1 MRGPGN
7 SFPLPLSAGEEGPK
21 RSLGGEG
28 LYTGLSKTLTSHRFA
43 VGPSSPAESGRGVL
57 LGSLAAFLLLL
68 LLLAVPA
75 EAQKAAPLLTSAETE
90 ALASEISGASAKR
103 TVQALSLHHR
113 MRGSEGYRAAAEV
126 IRDRLREYGLKEV
139 DILSL
144 PADGRIF
151 YGTQRSRPA
160 WNASFAELWEQRQEG
175 GRWRDSERIASWADQ
190 PITLAQDSVSGR
202 AEAELVDVGTGSSA
216 ADYAG
221 KDVRGKLVLVSGQ
234 PEAAAKL
241 AVTERGA
248 AGIVSWAQNQRSAW
262 WGEDESLIRWGH
274 LSTWED
280 PTFAFM
286 VSPARARAWQA
297 RLAKGET
304 VRLRAQVKAGRTPG
318 AYLIPTAII
327 PGQDRSKEIL
337 FSCHLDH
344 PSPGANDNASGC
356 SGILEIARTFQRLI
370 AEGRLPQPQ
379 RTLRF
384 IWPCE
389 IECTIALLNAR
400 PEYARRTLA
409 TIHLDMIG
417 GNSEITKGALGVEGS
432 PPSLPSFV
440 SGVGFA
446 MARWVDSQALRF
458 AERGEAD
465 YPLLD
470 PEGTKSPL
478 RARIG
483 GFSEGS
489 DHQVWSEGSWRIP
502 IIYVSDW
509 PDIYIHTNKDV
520 PGNLDST
527 KMKRAMFI
535 AAASAWALANVEQS
549 DTPALE
555 RLQMIEADFRSAEIS
570 RRSGELSDADGAIA
584 RLQHANHEV
593 ALELSLQRFG
603 LMVGE
608 PEREGVLSVS
618 DGVGGIVY
626 RRDPKLKGPM
636 DGFGYS
642 WLDDNLAKAGLE
654 RPKLLAREPAWDGPS
669 FGYEALNLV
678 DGRRPVQQIRDELAL
693 SVGPAPVE
701 EVAAYLAAL
710 ERLGV
715 IRR

>member
-1 MRGPGN
+1 MRP
-7 SFPLPLSAGEEGPK
+7 
-21 RSLGGEG
+21 
-28 LYTGLSKTLTSHRFA
+28 FA
-43 VGPSSPAESGRGVL
+43 A
-57 LGSLAAFLLLL
+57 LLLMV
-68 LLLAVPA
+68 AAPA
-75 EAQKAAPLLTSAETE
+75 AAQKAAPLLSAAETE

-113 MRGSEGYRAAAEV
+113 MRGSEGYRRAAEL

-139 DILSL
+139 DLISL

-160 WNASFAELWEQRQEG
+160 WNASFAELWEQKQDG
-175 GRWRDSERIASWADQ
+175 GRWRDSERVASWADQ

-202 AEAELVDVGTGSSA
+202 AEAELVDVGAGSSA

-221 KDVRGKLVLVSGQ
+221 KNVRGKLVLVSGQ

-297 RLAKGET
+297 RLAQGET
-304 VRLRAQVKAGRTPG
+304 VRLRAEVKAGRTPG
-318 AYLIPTAII
+318 AYLIPTAIV
-327 PGQDRSKEIL
+327 PGKDRSKEIL

-370 AEGRLPQPQ
+370 GEGRLPQPQ

-400 PEYARRTLA
+400 PEFARRTLA

-417 GNSEITKGALGVEGS
+417 GNMEVTKGALGVEGS

-446 MARWVDSQALRF
+446 TARWVDAHASRY

-465 YPLLD
+465 FALLD
-470 PEGTKSPL
+470 PEGTKNPL

-502 IIYVSDW
+502 VIYVSDW
-509 PDIYIHTNKDV
+509 PDIYIHTSKDV

-535 AAASAWALANVEQS
+535 AAASAWALANVDQS

-555 RLQMIEADFRSAEIS
+555 RLQMIEADFRSAETS
-570 RRSGELSDADGAIA
+570 RRASQLSDADGATE

-608 PEREGVLSVS
+608 ADREAAAPAPEGA
-618 DGVGGIVY
+618 GGIVY
-626 RRDPKLKGPM
+626 RRNETPKGPM
-636 DGFGYS
+636 NGFGYS
-642 WLDDNLAKAGLE
+642 WFDDRLQKAKLE
-654 RPKLLAREPAWDGPS
+654 RPALLARQPTWEGPS
-669 FGYEALNLV
+669 FGYETLNLV
-678 DGRRPVQQIRDELAL
+678 DGRRNVQQIRDELAL
-693 SVGPAPVE
+693 SVGPAPLE
-701 EVAAYLAAL
+701 EVAAYLGTL

>member
-1 MRGPGN
+1 MR
-7 SFPLPLSAGEEGPK
+7 
-21 RSLGGEG
+21 LG
-28 LYTGLSKTLTSHRFA
+28 
-43 VGPSSPAESGRGVL
+43 
-57 LGSLAAFLLLL
+57 AALL
-68 LLLAVPA
+68 LLLAAPA
-75 EAQKAAPLLTSAETE
+75 SAQQAAPLLTDAETQ
-90 ALASEISGASAKR
+90 ALASEISGAGAKR

-113 MRGSEGYRAAAEV
+113 MRGSEGYRAAAEL
-126 IRDRLREYGLKEV
+126 IRDRLRDHGLKEV
-139 DILSL
+139 DIISL

-190 PITLAQDSVSGR
+190 PITLAQDSVGGR
-202 AEAELVDVGTGSSA
+202 AETELVDVGTGSSA

-280 PTFAFM
+280 PTYAFM

-304 VRLRAQVKAGRTPG
+304 VRLRAEVKAGRTPG
-318 AYLIPTAII
+318 AYLIPTAVI
-327 PGQDRSKEIL
+327 PGRDRSKEIV

-370 AEGRLPQPQ
+370 AAGKLPQPQ

-384 IWPCE
+384 VWPCE
-389 IECTIALLNAR
+389 IECTIALLNGR
-400 PEYARRTLA
+400 PEFARRTLA

-417 GNSEITKGALGVEGS
+417 GNMEVTKGTLGVEGS

-440 SGVGFA
+440 SYVGFA
-446 MARWVDSQALRF
+446 MARWVDANASRY

-465 YPLLD
+465 FPLLD
-470 PEGTKSPL
+470 PEGTKNPL

-502 IIYVSDW
+502 ILYVSDW
-509 PDIYIHTNKDV
+509 PDIYIHTNKDE

-549 DTPALE
+549 DTPELE
-555 RLQMIEADFRSAEIS
+555 RLQMIEADFRGAETG
-570 RRSGELSDADGAIA
+570 RRTFELNEEDGAKA
-584 RLQHANHEV
+584 MSLHTGHEV

-603 LMVGE
+603 LLVGE
-608 PEREGVLSVS
+608 PERMGPPPASAA
-618 DGVGGIVY
+618 GTGTIY

-636 DGFGYS
+636 NGFGYS
-642 WLDDNLAKAGLE
+642 WLDDRLARAKLE
-654 RPKLLAREPAWDGPS
+654 RPALLSREPAWEGPS

-678 DGRRPVQQIRDELAL
+678 DGRRSVQQIRDELA
-693 SVGPAPVE
+693 STVGPAPVE
-701 EVAAYLAAL
+701 DVAAYLAAL

>member
-1 MRGPGN
+1 
-7 SFPLPLSAGEEGPK
+7 L
-21 RSLGGEG
+21 
-28 LYTGLSKTLTSHRFA
+28 
-43 VGPSSPAESGRGVL
+43 GPSSPAKSGRGV
-57 LGSLAAFLLLL
+57 GALASLLLL
-68 LLLAVPA
+68 FAVPA
-75 EAQKAAPLLTSAETE
+75 AAQKAAPLLTEGETQ

-103 TVQALSLHHR
+103 TVNALSLHHR
-113 MRGSEGYRAAAEV
+113 MRGSEGYRAAAEMV
-126 IRDRLREYGLKEV
+126 RDRLREYGLKEV
-139 DILSL
+139 DLISL
-144 PADGRIF
+144 PADGKIF

-175 GRWRDSERIASWADQ
+175 GRWSDSERVASWADQ
-190 PITLAQDSVSGR
+190 PIVLAQDSVGGR

-221 KDVRGKLVLVSGQ
+221 KNVRGKLILVSGQ

-241 AVTERGA
+241 GVSERGA

-280 PTFAFM
+280 PAFAFM

-297 RLAKGET
+297 RLARGET
-304 VRLRAQVKAGRTPG
+304 VRLRAEVKAGRSAG
-318 AYLIPTAII
+318 AYLIPTAVI
-327 PGQDRSKEIL
+327 PGKDRSKEIL

-417 GNSEITKGALGVEGS
+417 GNTEVTKGTLGVEGS

-440 SGVGFA
+440 SYVGFA
-446 MARWVDSQALRF
+446 MARWVDSHASRY

-465 YPLLD
+465 FPLLD
-470 PEGTKSPL
+470 PEGTVNPL

-502 IIYVSDW
+502 VIYLSDW

-527 KMKRAMFI
+527 KLKRAMFI
-535 AAASAWALANVEQS
+535 AAASAWALANVKQS

-555 RLQMIEADFRSAEIS
+555 RFQMIEANFRGAEGG
-570 RRSGELSDADGAIA
+570 RRSWELTEEDGAKA
-584 RLQHANHEV
+584 ASLHSDHEV
-593 ALELSLQRFG
+593 ALELSLRRFG
-603 LMVGE
+603 LTVGE
-608 PEREGVLSVS
+608 PDSEGAAPAA
-618 DGVGGIVY
+618 DGAGGIVY

-636 DGFGYS
+636 SGFGYS
-642 WLDDNLAKAGLE
+642 WLDDNLRKAKLE
-654 RPKLLAREPAWDGPS
+654 RPALLSREPAWEGPS

-678 DGRRPVQQIRDELAL
+678 DGRRSIQQIRDALA
-693 SVGPAPVE
+693 STVGPAPVE
-701 EVAAYLAAL
+701 EVAAYLAVL

>member
-1 MRGPGN
+1 MRFG
-7 SFPLPLSAGEEGPK
+7 
-21 RSLGGEG
+21 
-28 LYTGLSKTLTSHRFA
+28 
-43 VGPSSPAESGRGVL
+43 
-57 LGSLAAFLLLL
+57 AALL
-68 LLLAVPA
+68 LLLAAPA
-75 EAQKAAPLLTSAETE
+75 AGQPAAPLLTPAETQ
-90 ALASEISGASAKR
+90 ALAGELSGASAKR

-113 MRGSEGYRAAAEV
+113 MRGSEGYRAAAEL
-126 IRDRLREYGLKEV
+126 IRDRLRDYGLKEV
-139 DILSL
+139 DLISL
-144 PADGRIF
+144 PADGKIY

-175 GRWRDSERIASWADQ
+175 GRWRDVERVASWADQ
-190 PITLAQDSVSGR
+190 PITLAQDSVGGR
-202 AEAELVDVGTGSSA
+202 AETELVDVGTGSSV

-221 KDVRGKLVLVSGQ
+221 KNVRGKLVLVSGQ
-234 PEAAAKL
+234 PEAAARL

-304 VRLRAQVKAGRTPG
+304 VRLRAEVKAGRTPG

-327 PGQDRSKEIL
+327 PGRDRSKEIV

-400 PEYARRTLA
+400 PEFARRTLA

-417 GNSEITKGALGVEGS
+417 GAMEVTKGTLGVEGS

-446 MARWVDSQALRF
+446 MARWVDAHASRY

-465 YPLLD
+465 FPLLD
-470 PEGTKSPL
+470 PEGTKNPL

-535 AAASAWALANVEQS
+535 AAASAWALANLEQS

-555 RLQMIEADFRSAEIS
+555 RLQMIEADFRSAETS
-570 RRSGELSDADGAIA
+570 RRAGEMSDADGATE

-608 PEREGVLSVS
+608 PDREAAAPAQEGA
-618 DGVGGIVY
+618 GGIVY
-626 RRDPKLKGPM
+626 RRNETPKGPM

-642 WLDDNLAKAGLE
+642 WFDDRLEKAKLE
-654 RPKLLAREPAWDGPS
+654 RPALLARQPLWEGPS

-678 DGRRPVQQIRDELAL
+678 DGRRNIQQIRDELAL

-701 EVAAYLAAL
+701 EVAAYLGTL

>member
-1 MRGPGN
+1 
-7 SFPLPLSAGEEGPK
+7 L
-21 RSLGGEG
+21 
-28 LYTGLSKTLTSHRFA
+28 RFRHFA
-43 VGPSSPAESGRGVL
+43 IF
-57 LGSLAAFLLLL
+57 AAFSAAAPA
-68 LLLAVPA
+68 LAQEHP
-75 EAQKAAPLLTSAETE
+75 PLLTLAETAAIAGE
-90 ALASEISGASAKR
+90 VSGAAAKR

-113 MRGSEGYRAAAEV
+113 MRGSEGYRAAAEL
-126 IRDRLREYGLKEV
+126 IRDKARAYGLKEV
-139 DILSL
+139 ETISL

-160 WNASFAELWEQRQEG
+160 WNASFAELWEQKQES
-175 GRWRDSERIASWADQ
+175 GRWRDAERIASWADQ

-304 VRLRAQVKAGRTPG
+304 VRLRADVRAGRTPG
-318 AYLIPTAII
+318 AYLIPTAVI
-327 PGQDRSKEIL
+327 PGRERDKEIV

-356 SGILEIARTFQRLI
+356 SGILEVARTLNRLV
-370 AEGRLPQPQ
+370 AERRLPQPR
-379 RTLRF
+379 RTIRF

-400 PEYARRTLA
+400 PEFATRTLA

-417 GNSEITKGALGVEGS
+417 GNTDITKGNLKVEGS

-440 SGVGFA
+440 SDVGFFI
-446 MARWVDSQALRF
+446 ARWVDAQAT
-458 AERGEAD
+458 AYADTGEAAV
-465 YPLLD
+465 PLVD
-470 PEGTKSPL
+470 PEGTKNPL
-478 RARIG
+478 RAKIG

-489 DHQVWSEGSWRIP
+489 DHQVWTEGSFRIP
-502 IIYVSDW
+502 AIYLADW

-520 PGNLDST
+520 PGNLDAT
-527 KMKRAMFI
+527 KMKRAIFI
-535 AAASAWALANVEQS
+535 AAASAWVLANVEQTDAKPLS
-549 DTPALE
+549 NLTQIGMLDRTAEGL
-555 RLQMIEADFRSAEIS
+555 RLTSTMAEADT
-570 RRSGELSDADGAIA
+570 
-584 RLQHANHEV
+584 ANLMRNRMEREAQVEQSV
-593 ALELSLQRFG
+593 ARFG
-603 LMVGE
+603 LKPE
-608 PEREGVLSVS
+608 PVQVPQEAVASLVPSPGPASAAAGL
-618 DGVGGIVY
+618 VY
-626 RRDPKLKGPM
+626 QRNPKLRGPM
-636 DGFGYS
+636 NGFGYS
-642 WLDDNLAKAGLE
+642 WFDDKLQQAGLAQ
-654 RPKLLAREPAWDGPS
+654 PALLSRTAMFEGPS
-669 FGYEALNLV
+669 YGYEALNLV
-678 DGRRPVQQIRDELAL
+678 DGRRTVQQIRDDLAAT
-693 SVGPAPVE
+693 VGPAPVE
-701 EVAAYLAAL
+701 EVAQYLAVLA
-710 ERLGV
+710 RLGV
-715 IRR
+715 VETARR

>member
-1 MRGPGN
+1 VR
-7 SFPLPLSAGEEGPK
+7 A
-21 RSLGGEG
+21 
-28 LYTGLSKTLTSHRFA
+28 
-43 VGPSSPAESGRGVL
+43 
-57 LGSLAAFLLLL
+57 LATLLLIV
-68 LLLAVPA
+68 AAPA
-75 EAQKAAPLLTSAETE
+75 AAQKAAPLLTAPETE

-113 MRGSEGYRAAAEV
+113 MRGSEGYRAAAEL
-126 IRDRLREYGLKEV
+126 IRDRLRDYGLDEV
-139 DILSL
+139 DIISL

-160 WNASFAELWEQRQEG
+160 WNAGFAELWEQRQEA

-202 AEAELVDVGTGSSA
+202 AEAELVDVGTGASA

-221 KDVRGKLVLVSGQ
+221 KQVRGKLVLVSGQ

-297 RLAKGET
+297 RLARGET
-304 VRLRAQVKAGRTPG
+304 VRLRAEVKAGRTPG
-318 AYLIPTAII
+318 AYLIPTAVI
-327 PGQDRSKEIL
+327 PGRDRTKEIL

-370 AEGRLPQPQ
+370 AEGRLPRPQ

-389 IECTIALLNAR
+389 IECTISLLNAR
-400 PEYARRTLA
+400 PEFARRTLA

-417 GNSEITKGALGVEGS
+417 GNTDITRGALSVEGS

-446 MARWVDSQALRF
+446 MARWVDRQALRH
-458 AERGEAD
+458 ADRGEAD
-465 YPLLD
+465 FPLLD
-470 PEGTKSPL
+470 PEGTKNPL
-478 RARIG
+478 RAQIG

-502 IIYVSDW
+502 VIYVSDW

-570 RRSGELSDADGAIA
+570 RRSAELSDADGATA
-584 RLQHANHEV
+584 RLQHADHEV

-603 LMVGE
+603 LAVGE
-608 PEREGVLSVS
+608 PVRESAVPEAEGA
-618 DGVGGIVY
+618 GGIVY
-626 RRDPKLKGPM
+626 RRNDKLKGPM

-642 WLDDNLAKAGLE
+642 WFDDRLEKAKLE
-654 RPKLLAREPAWDGPS
+654 RPALLARQPTWEGPS

-678 DGRRPVQQIRDELAL
+678 DGRRNVQQIRDELAL

-701 EVAAYLAAL
+701 EVAAYFAVL

>member
-1 MRGPGN
+1 M
-7 SFPLPLSAGEEGPK
+7 
-21 RSLGGEG
+21 
-28 LYTGLSKTLTSHRFA
+28 
-43 VGPSSPAESGRGVL
+43 
-57 LGSLAAFLLLL
+57 LAA
-68 LLLAVPA
+68 PA
-75 EAQKAAPLLTSAETE
+75 AAQPTPPLLDRAETE
-90 ALASEISGASAKR
+90 ALASEISGAAAKR
-103 TVQALSLHHR
+103 TVQALSLNHR
-113 MRGSEGYRAAAEV
+113 MRGSEGYRAAAEL
-126 IRDRLREYGLKEV
+126 IRDRLRDHGLKEV

-144 PADGRIF
+144 PADGKVF

-175 GRWRDSERIASWADQ
+175 GRWRDVERIASWADQ
-190 PITLAQDSVSGR
+190 PITLAQDSVGGR
-202 AEAELVDVGTGSSA
+202 AEAELVDVGSGASA

-221 KDVRGKLVLVSGQ
+221 KSVRGKLVLVSGQ

-248 AGIVSWAQNQRSAW
+248 AGIVSWAQNQKSAW
-262 WGEDESLIRWGH
+262 WGEDESLVRWGH
-274 LSTWED
+274 LSTWDD

-297 RLAKGET
+297 RLARGET
-304 VRLRAQVKAGRTPG
+304 VRLRAEVKAGRTAG
-318 AYLIPTAII
+318 AYLIPTAVI
-327 PGQDRSKEIL
+327 PGKDRSKEIV

-356 SGILEIARTFQRLI
+356 SGIFEIARTFQRLI
-370 AEGRLPQPQ
+370 AQGRLPQPR

-400 PEYARRTLA
+400 PEFARRTLA

-417 GNSEITKGALGVEGS
+417 GNTDITRGALGVEGS

-446 MARWVDSQALRF
+446 MARWVDAQALRYS
-458 AERGEAD
+458 ERGAAD

-470 PEGTKSPL
+470 PEGTKNPL

-489 DHQVWSEGSWRIP
+489 DHQVWAEGSWRIP

-549 DTPALE
+549 DAPALE
-555 RLQMIEADFRSAEIS
+555 RIQMIEGDFRSAEIS
-570 RRSGELSDADGAIA
+570 RRAGGLSDADGALA
-584 RLQHANHEV
+584 RLQHADHEV

-603 LMVGE
+603 LTVGE
-608 PEREGVLSVS
+608 PDREGVPPVS
-618 DGVGGIVY
+618 DGPGAVVY

-642 WLDDNLAKAGLE
+642 WLDDNLKKAGLE
-654 RPKLLAREPAWDGPS
+654 PPALLAREPAWEGPS

-678 DGRRPVQQIRDELAL
+678 DGRRSVQQIRDELAL

-701 EVAAYLAAL
+701 EVAAYLGAL

>member
-1 MRGPGN
+1 
-7 SFPLPLSAGEEGPK
+7 
-21 RSLGGEG
+21 
-28 LYTGLSKTLTSHRFA
+28 
-43 VGPSSPAESGRGVL
+43 
-57 LGSLAAFLLLL
+57 
-68 LLLAVPA
+68 
-75 EAQKAAPLLTSAETE
+75 
-90 ALASEISGASAKR
+90 
-103 TVQALSLHHR
+103 
-113 MRGSEGYRAAAEV
+113 MRGSEGYRAAAEMV
-126 IRDRLREYGLKEV
+126 RDRLREYGLKEV
-139 DILSL
+139 DLISL
-144 PADGRIF
+144 PADGKIF

-175 GRWRDSERIASWADQ
+175 GRWSDSERVASWADQ
-190 PITLAQDSVSGR
+190 PIVLAQDSVGGR

-221 KDVRGKLVLVSGQ
+221 KNVRGKLILVSGQ

-241 AVTERGA
+241 GVSERGA

-280 PTFAFM
+280 PAFAFM

-297 RLAKGET
+297 RLARGET
-304 VRLRAQVKAGRTPG
+304 VRLRAEVKAGRSAG
-318 AYLIPTAII
+318 AYLIPTAVI
-327 PGQDRSKEIL
+327 PGKDRSKEIL

-417 GNSEITKGALGVEGS
+417 GNTEVTKGTLGVEGS

-440 SGVGFA
+440 SYVGFA
-446 MARWVDSQALRF
+446 MARWVDSHASRY

-465 YPLLD
+465 FPLLD
-470 PEGTKSPL
+470 PEGTVNPL

-502 IIYVSDW
+502 VIYLSDW

-527 KMKRAMFI
+527 KLKRAMFI
-535 AAASAWALANVEQS
+535 AAASAWALANVKQS

-555 RLQMIEADFRSAEIS
+555 RFQMIEANFRGAEGG
-570 RRSGELSDADGAIA
+570 RRSWELTEEDGAKA
-584 RLQHANHEV
+584 ASLHSDHEV
-593 ALELSLQRFG
+593 ALELSLRRFG
-603 LMVGE
+603 LTVGE
-608 PEREGVLSVS
+608 PDSEGAAPAA
-618 DGVGGIVY
+618 DGAGGIVY

-636 DGFGYS
+636 SGFGYS
-642 WLDDNLAKAGLE
+642 WLDDNLRKAKLE
-654 RPKLLAREPAWDGPS
+654 RPALLSREPAWEGPS

-678 DGRRPVQQIRDELAL
+678 DGRRSIQQIRDALA
-693 SVGPAPVE
+693 STVGPAPVE
-701 EVAAYLAAL
+701 EVAAYLAVL

>member
-1 MRGPGN
+1 VKN
-7 SFPLPLSAGEEGPK
+7 
-21 RSLGGEG
+21 
-28 LYTGLSKTLTSHRFA
+28 
-43 VGPSSPAESGRGVL
+43 GRGAV
-57 LGSLAAFLLLL
+57 AFTALL
-68 LLLAVPA
+68 LLLAAPA
-75 EAQKAAPLLTSAETE
+75 AAQQAAPLLTRAETE
-90 ALASEISGASAKR
+90 ALAGELSGASAKR
-103 TVQALSLHHR
+103 TVQALSLNHR
-113 MRGSEGYRAAAEV
+113 MRGSEGYRAAAEL
-126 IRDRLREYGLKEV
+126 IRDRLRDYGLKEV
-139 DILSL
+139 DIISL
-144 PADGRIF
+144 PADGTIF

-160 WNASFAELWEQRQEG
+160 WNASFAELWEQKREG

-190 PITLAQDSVSGR
+190 PITLAQDSVDGR

-274 LSTWED
+274 LSTWDD

-286 VSPARARAWQA
+286 VSPARAHAWQA

-304 VRLRAQVKAGRTPG
+304 VRLRADVKAGRTPG

-327 PGQDRSKEIL
+327 PGKDRSKEIL

-356 SGILEIARTFQRLI
+356 SGILEIARTFHRLI
-370 AEGRLPQPQ
+370 AEGRLPPPR

-389 IECTIALLNAR
+389 VECTIALLNAR
-400 PEYARRTLA
+400 PEFARRTLA

-417 GNSEITKGALGVEGS
+417 GNTDITKGTLSVEGS
-432 PPSLPSFV
+432 PPSSPSFV
-440 SGVGFA
+440 SDIGFSI
-446 MARWVDSQALRF
+446 ARWVDAQAQHY
-458 AERGEAD
+458 ADRGEAAF
-465 YPLLD
+465 PLLD
-470 PEGTKSPL
+470 PEGTRNPL
-478 RARIG
+478 HAKIG

-489 DHQVWSEGSWRIP
+489 DHQIWAEGSWRVP
-502 IIYVSDW
+502 ILYVADW

-535 AAASAWALANVEQS
+535 AAASAWILANLEQANVSQVEQLVQADS
-549 DTPALE
+549 YIRRGEAVHATSNFSADDQALRIRAIYLDVAP
-555 RLQMIEADFRSAEIS
+555 RLDSLARFDL
-570 RRSGELSDADGAIA
+570 RRASPDRDPRDANDPGP
-584 RLQHANHEV
+584 
-593 ALELSLQRFG
+593 G
-603 LMVGE
+603 
-608 PEREGVLSVS
+608 P
-618 DGVGGIVY
+618 VY
-626 RRDPKLKGPM
+626 RRSPALKGPM

-642 WLDDNLAKAGLE
+642 WLDDHLKKAGLD
-654 RPKLLAREPAWDGPS
+654 RPALLSREPVLDGPS
-669 FGYEALNLV
+669 YGYEALNLV
-678 DGRRPVQQIRDELAL
+678 DGRRTVRQISEALAV

-701 EVAAYLAAL
+701 EVAAYLAVL

>member
-1 MRGPGN
+1 MR
-7 SFPLPLSAGEEGPK
+7 A
-21 RSLGGEG
+21 R
-28 LYTGLSKTLTSHRFA
+28 TS
-43 VGPSSPAESGRGVL
+43 S
-57 LGSLAAFLLLL
+57 
-68 LLLAVPA
+68 
-75 EAQKAAPLLTSAETE
+75 
-90 ALASEISGASAKR
+90 
-103 TVQALSLHHR
+103 
-113 MRGSEGYRAAAEV
+113 
-126 IRDRLREYGLKEV
+126 
-139 DILSL
+139 
-144 PADGRIF
+144 
-151 YGTQRSRPA
+151 
-160 WNASFAELWEQRQEG
+160 
-175 GRWRDSERIASWADQ
+175 
-190 PITLAQDSVSGR
+190 
-202 AEAELVDVGTGSSA
+202 
-216 ADYAG
+216 
-221 KDVRGKLVLVSGQ
+221 GKLVLVSGQ

-262 WGEDESLIRWGH
+262 WGEDDSLIRWGH
-274 LSTWED
+274 LSTWND

-297 RLAKGET
+297 RLARGET
-304 VRLRAQVKAGRTPG
+304 VRLRAEVKAGRTPG
-318 AYLIPTAII
+318 AYLIPTAVI
-327 PGQDRSKEIL
+327 PGKDRSKEVL

-389 IECTIALLNAR
+389 IECTIALLNGR
-400 PEYARRTLA
+400 PEFARRTLA

-417 GNSEITKGALGVEGS
+417 GNTDITKGALGVEGS

-440 SGVGFA
+440 SGIGFA
-446 MARWVDSQALRF
+446 TARWVDRQALRY

-470 PEGTKSPL
+470 PEGTKNPL

-489 DHQVWSEGSWRIP
+489 DHQVWAEGSWRIP
-502 IIYVSDW
+502 ILYVSDW

-555 RLQMIEADFRSAEIS
+555 RLQMREADFRQAEVV
-570 RRSGELSDADGAIA
+570 RRMGELSEADGANA
-584 RLQHANHEV
+584 MAMHTDHEV

-603 LMVGE
+603 LVVGE
-608 PEREGVLSVS
+608 PDREGAAPVS
-618 DGVGGIVY
+618 AGALGTVY

-642 WLDDNLAKAGLE
+642 WLDDQLAKAKLE
-654 RPKLLAREPAWDGPS
+654 KPALLSREPAWEGPS

-678 DGRRPVQQIRDELAL
+678 DGRRSVQAIRDALAV

-701 EVAAYLAAL
+701 EVAAYLAVL

>member
-1 MRGPGN
+1 MAAGP
-7 SFPLPLSAGEEGPK
+7 
-21 RSLGGEG
+21 
-28 LYTGLSKTLTSHRFA
+28 
-43 VGPSSPAESGRGVL
+43 
-57 LGSLAAFLLLL
+57 AA
-68 LLLAVPA
+68 
-75 EAQKAAPLLTSAETE
+75 AQKAAPLLTSAETE
-90 ALASEISGASAKR
+90 ALASELSGASAKR

-113 MRGSEGYRAAAEV
+113 MRGSDGYRAAAEL

-139 DILSL
+139 DLISL
-144 PADGRIF
+144 PADGKIF

-160 WNASFAELWEQRQEG
+160 WNASFAELWEQKQEG
-175 GRWRDSERIASWADQ
+175 GRWRDSERVASWADQ
-190 PITLAQDSVSGR
+190 PITLAQDSVGGR
-202 AEAELVDVGTGSSA
+202 AEAELVDVGTGASA

-221 KDVRGKLVLVSGQ
+221 KTVRGKLVLVSGQ

-304 VRLRAQVKAGRTPG
+304 VRLRAEATAGRAPG
-318 AYLIPTAII
+318 AYLIPTAVI
-327 PGQDRSKEIL
+327 PGKDRSKEIL

-356 SGILEIARTFQRLI
+356 SGILEIARNFQRLI
-370 AEGRLPQPQ
+370 AQGKLPQPQ

-400 PEYARRTLA
+400 PEFARRTLA

-417 GNSEITKGALGVEGS
+417 GNTEVTKGTLGVEGS

-446 MARWVDSQALRF
+446 MARWVDSNASLYV
-458 AERGEAD
+458 ERGEAD
-465 YPLLD
+465 FPLLD
-470 PEGTKSPL
+470 PEGGKNPL

-509 PDIYIHTNKDV
+509 PDIYIHTNRDV

-549 DTPALE
+549 DTPALG
-555 RLQMIEADFRSAEIS
+555 RLQMIEGDLRSAEIS
-570 RRSGELSDADGAIA
+570 RRAGELSDADGATA
-584 RLQHANHEV
+584 GLQHSNHEV

-603 LMVGE
+603 LLVGE
-608 PEREGVLSVS
+608 PVREVPVPAAEGPA
-618 DGVGGIVY
+618 GFVY
-626 RRDPKLKGPM
+626 RRDEKLKGPM
-636 DGFGYS
+636 NGFGYS
-642 WLDDNLAKAGLE
+642 WFDDRLEKAKLE
-654 RPKLLAREPAWDGPS
+654 RPALLDRRPAWEGPS

-678 DGRRPVQQIRDELAL
+678 NGRRNVQQIRDELAL

-701 EVAAYLAAL
+701 EVAAYLAVL

-715 IRR
+715 LRR